1 MQISELGI
9 LWDMDGVLV
18 DTGEFHYQSW
28 RQALSEVSI
37 PFSRELFQRTFG
49 MNNTT
54 ILTTQV
60 KRQLNQPEI
69 EQISNR
75 KEILFRELIRG
86 KAEPLPGVIE
96 WLSKLHEW
104 NVPQAVAS
112 SAPQENID
120 VLLDELEIRPYF
132 QAVVSGAEIPGKP
145 NPTIFLN
152 AAAAIQ
158 RTPDRCLVVEDSVAG
173 VQAASNARMRCL
185 AVLTTNPP
193 ERLMMA
199 DRRVERLDQLSPS
212 VVMDFFTP
220 TTSSEI

>member
-1 MQISELGI
+1 MRIDELGI

-28 RQALSEVSI
+28 RQVLEEASI
-37 PFSRELFQRTFG
+37 PFSRELFKRTFG

-60 KRQLNQPEI
+60 NRKLTPEEI
-69 EQISNR
+69 ERISKR
-75 KEILFRELIRG
+75 KEILFRELIHG

-96 WLSKLHEW
+96 WLGKLHEW
-104 NVPQAVAS
+104 GTPQAVAS

-120 VLLDELEIRPYF
+120 VLLHELKIRSYF

-145 NPTIFLN
+145 NPMIFLN

-158 RTPDRCLVVEDSVAG
+158 RKPERCLVVEDSVAG
-173 VQAASNARMRCL
+173 VQAAINAKIKCL

-199 DRRVERLDQLSPS
+199 DRRVERLNQLPPS
-212 VVMDFFTP
+212 AVMDFFTP
-220 TTSSEI
+220 TTTSRI